1 MANNI
6 LSETY
11 MLSNG
16 VRIPKLGLGTWMID
30 DTNAAEA
37 VVKAVEIG
45 YRHIDTAQGYGNERG
60 VGEGVRNSGLKRED
74 IFVTT
79 KLDAA
84 IKDYDG
90 TQAAIERSLDLM
102 GLDYIDLLLIHAP
115 QPWTDFREEKRYD
128 EGNIAAWCA
137 MEKAYKAGR
146 VRAIGVSNFQ
156 ERDIDNIIFNS
167 EVKPMVNQVLAHI
180 SNTPLSLI
188 DYCRE
193 REILVEAY
201 SPIGHGEMMKNGVV
215 AEMAS
220 RYGVSAVQL
229 CIRYCLQLGLL
240 PLPKTANP
248 VHMMENAAVNF
259 VISEDDMR
267 ALCAI
272 EPILNY
278 GEGAIFPVFGGK
290 LNADGSYTA
299 RDFFGRP

>member
-1 MANNI
+1 MSDNF

-16 VRIPKLGLGTWMID
+16 VRIPQIGLGTWMID
-30 DTNAAEA
+30 DADAPEA
-37 VVKAVEIG
+37 VIKAVEVG
-45 YRHIDTAQGYGNERG
+45 YRHIDTAQGYDNERG
-60 VGEGVRNSGLKRED
+60 VGEGVRNCGLKRDD

-90 TQAAIERSLDLM
+90 TQAAIERSLNLM

-115 QPWTDFREEKRYD
+115 QPWTDFREETRYD
-128 EGNIAAWCA
+128 EGNIAVWCA

-146 VRAIGVSNFQ
+146 IRAIGVSNFQ
-156 ERDIDNIIFNS
+156 ERDIDNILANS

-180 SNTPLSLI
+180 SNTPFSLI

-193 REILVEAY
+193 HEILVEAY
-201 SPIGHGEMMKNGVV
+201 SPIGHGEMMKNGIV

-220 RYGVSAVQL
+220 RYGVSAAQL

-248 VHMMENAAVNF
+248 KHMTENAQVDF
-259 VISEDDMR
+259 KITEEDMQT
-267 ALCAI
+267 LCDI
-272 EPILNY
+272 EPIRNY

-299 RDFFGRP
+299 RNFFKQ